1 MSQRILCFGEI
12 VADLIEGKDGVLV
25 CKVGGA
31 PLNVAVGLGR
41 LGERSTLFSAVG
53 GDWFGEKA
61 LSYLKS
67 KRICS
72 IVRTLPDLPTRMTVI
87 SHDRNRERSFQ
98 FSPGVAAENA
108 MIPGERILADG
119 YKVLYFGSFPFGRG
133 SGLSDFM
140 NFVGSA
146 REAGI
151 ATIFDPNIRLPI
163 FASQAEARKI
173 CIELLSLSDVV
184 RLNVDELEFI
194 YGKNSEGSKQA
205 FVRKATAWLLAE
217 GPHTVFVTDGPV
229 GSYACRDGECEFM
242 RSFKVK
248 AVDSTGCGDAFTA
261 AIISKLFDEKE
272 TSAHSS
278 ITQLLRWANAAGA
291 IAATKLGGADSMPTK
306 IEIERLIKSNLRGG
320 GMGKKIVSSRGL
332 SGLRTRI
339 N

>member
-1 MSQRILCFGEI
+1 MNQRILCFGEI
-12 VADLIEGKDGVLV
+12 VADLIEGKDGVLM

-53 GDWFGEKA
+53 GDWFGEKG

-67 KRICS
+67 KRIRS
-72 IVRTLPDLPTRMTVI
+72 IVSTLPDLPTRMTVI
-87 SHDRNRERSFQ
+87 SHDRNRERSFK

-108 MIPGERILADG
+108 VMPDERTLAGG
-119 YKVLYFGSFPFGRG
+119 YEILYFGSFPFSRG
-133 SGLSDFM
+133 SGLPDFK
-140 NFVGSA
+140 NFVRSA

-151 ATIFDPNIRLPI
+151 ATVFDPNIRLGI
-163 FASQAEARKI
+163 FANQDEARKI
-173 CIELLSLSDVV
+173 CLELLSLSDVV
-184 RLNVDELEFI
+184 RLNVDELKFI
-194 YGKNSEGSKQA
+194 YGKNSKGRKQA

-229 GSYACRDGECEFM
+229 GSYACRDGEFEFM

-261 AIISKLFDEKE
+261 AIISKLCDEKD
-272 TSAHSS
+272 TGAHSS
-278 ITQLLRWANAAGA
+278 LTQLLRWANAAGA
-291 IAATKLGGADSMPTK
+291 AAATKLGGADSMPTK
-306 IEIERLIKSNLRGG
+306 IDIERLIKSNLRGG
-320 GMGKKIVSSRGL
+320 GMGKKLVSSRGF